1 MTNRRNTMKA
11 KTQDRIL
18 FVVALLIASLLLLA
32 PFAAGATGYPSPKPT
47 PGAPIDIT
55 MMTNPV
61 TGSAATST
69 GSGGA
74 GGSSSSGN
82 TYLLPA
88 PAAAAPLPSGLCP
101 MGDSESWSV
110 VWGFVSFAKSSM
122 RTEMACLDK
131 LIAYGKE
138 TQPKP
143 VQYVTNYISPPAVMP
158 EPLKAV
164 ECVPPTPVVKKPT
177 VKKPVAKKAPMVEC
191 KPAAK

>member
-1 MTNRRNTMKA
+1 MKPR
-11 KTQDRIL
+11 TQDRLL
-18 FVVALLIASLLLLA
+18 FTLVMIAITLLLLA
-32 PFAAGATGYPSPKPT
+32 PFAAGATGYPQPKPNT
-47 PGAPIDIT
+47 PMDISLFN
-55 MMTNPV
+55 NPV
-61 TGSAATST
+61 TGSSSYSNAT
-69 GSGGA
+69 GS

-101 MGDSESWSV
+101 QGDSESWSV
-110 VWGFVSFAKSSM
+110 IWGFVSFAKSSM

-158 EPLKAV
+158 EPVKEV
-164 ECVPPTPVVKKPT
+164 ECVKAAPKKIKKP
-177 VKKPVAKKAPMVEC
+177 ALDC
-191 KPAAK
+191 KR